1 MSGTTIYGSTT
12 VCSPVGYFSGCVG
25 IGTINPGTKLEVY
38 RCETDRATVTRLLT
52 LNNNSVANPYDG
64 FGMGILFKGTDYSNA
79 VQCYGAIDAV
89 MEFSNRSTPQP
100 DTGFCARMAFSTG
113 TNGALTE
120 RMRISSGGNVGI
132 GTCSPCAKLHING
145 STGASTYKGFA
156 YTYAGSETL
165 INEVLFQAVV
175 GGYSSNLPIFLFK
188 DERSDQ
194 GTTQRIFE
202 IQGGRSGV
210 GTILTTLAN
219 GNVGIGTSV
228 PDAKL
233 HICNAVAGGTNNY
246 LIIVQNCCTVADA
259 RAGIAFSN
267 NSQTPSAGGLSGA
280 SIQTSNNGV
289 DGAGNLLF
297 STLISGTNCERMRI
311 TSAGATIM
319 YNNMAVV
326 DGQEIY
332 DTQTYASNTG
342 GTINFGGKYNSAGAY
357 TLYARVS
364 GRKENAT
371 DGNTAGYLLFTTK
384 ENGGG
389 ATERMRIT
397 SGGLIGMNQ
406 PAPSYRLEICSP
418 SSTCLLGL
426 MGASDVNIDM
436 VGFGTSLTYP
446 QARIQLQ
453 DDGYY
458 GGMLS
463 FFTKPNGAQANALTE
478 RMRICSNGDLTIKGN
493 THCIY
498 TNASATISFDINV
511 TRGRFYQALTVDGT
525 LTKGGG
531 SFKIDHPL
539 ESKKDTYNLYHSFV
553 ESPKA
558 DLIYRG
564 KVALTDGYATVNIDT
579 AADMSE
585 GTFEVLV
592 KDVQC
597 FTTNENGWNFVKGT
611 ISGNILTIESDNT
624 NCNDEISWMVIGE
637 RNDKW
642 FRESTMVDENG
653 KTIVEKLKSETT

>member
-1 MSGTTIYGSTT
+1 MGLNVQSDTYLATCNGK
-12 VCSPVGYFSGCVG
+12 VG
-25 IGTINPGTKLEVY
+25 IGTTSPT
-38 RCETDRATVTRLLT
+38 
-52 LNNNSVANPYDG
+52 
-64 FGMGILFKGTDYSNA
+64 F
-79 VQCYGAIDAV
+79 
-89 MEFSNRSTPQP
+89 
-100 DTGFCARMAFSTG
+100 
-113 TNGALTE
+113 ALD
-120 RMRISSGGNVGI
+120 V
-132 GTCSPCAKLHING
+132 
-145 STGASTYKGFA
+145 ASTSA
-156 YTYAGSETL
+156 DTL
-165 INEVLFQAVV
+165 RLNRTGV
-175 GGYSSNLPIFLFK
+175 GGTGSASSMSF
-188 DERSDQ
+188 Q
-194 GTTQRIFE
+194 VTQTNA
-202 IQGGRSGV
+202 QSA
-210 GTILTTLAN
+210 TLASISAEFMTNWGGDLRLYTKPAN
-219 GNVGIGTSV
+219 GTPNDSV
-228 PDAKL
+228 
-233 HICNAVAGGTNNY
+233 T
-246 LIIVQNCCTVADA
+246 
-259 RAGIAFSN
+259 
-267 NSQTPSAGGLSGA
+267 
-280 SIQTSNNGV
+280 
-289 DGAGNLLF
+289 
-297 STLISGTNCERMRI
+297 ERMRI
-311 TSAGATIM
+311 TSA
-319 YNNMAVV
+319 
-326 DGQEIY
+326 
-332 DTQTYASNTG
+332 
-342 GTINFGGKYNSAGAY
+342 
-357 TLYARVS
+357 
-364 GRKENAT
+364 
-371 DGNTAGYLLFTTK
+371 
-384 ENGGG
+384 
-389 ATERMRIT
+389 
-397 SGGLIGMNQ
+397 GLIGMNQ

-426 MGASDVNIDM
+426 MGASSVNIDM

-498 TNASATISFDINV
+498 TNSAATISFDINV

-525 LTKGGG
+525 VTKGGG

-579 AADMSE
+579 AANMSE

-653 KTIVEKLKSETT
+653 KTIVEKLKSETI